1 MFLSEYD
8 AEKEMEYLRE
18 EIREEAREEGR
29 EEGRAEGRKEGRNEG
44 INNANERV
52 ASDMLKNGEPLEKIK
67 LYSQLAETAIFN
79 LAKTLGISVM

>member
-29 EEGRAEGRKEGRNEG
+29 EEGRKEGRNEG